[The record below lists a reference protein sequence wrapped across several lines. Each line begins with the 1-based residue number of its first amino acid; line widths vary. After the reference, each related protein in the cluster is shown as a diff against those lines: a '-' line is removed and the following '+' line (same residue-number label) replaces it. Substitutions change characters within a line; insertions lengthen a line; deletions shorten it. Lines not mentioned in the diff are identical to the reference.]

1 MPQGLVLE
9 LSSERCPRGI
19 EHGLGHARFCHG
31 FCVHVAHEDGGVLL
45 DQHRSF
51 LVQGIFTL
59 INNTSVDGFHTL
71 LFLGPLSDAKRS
83 L

>member
-1 MPQGLVLE
+1 
-9 LSSERCPRGI
+9 
-19 EHGLGHARFCHG
+19 
-31 FCVHVAHEDGGVLL
+31 VLL